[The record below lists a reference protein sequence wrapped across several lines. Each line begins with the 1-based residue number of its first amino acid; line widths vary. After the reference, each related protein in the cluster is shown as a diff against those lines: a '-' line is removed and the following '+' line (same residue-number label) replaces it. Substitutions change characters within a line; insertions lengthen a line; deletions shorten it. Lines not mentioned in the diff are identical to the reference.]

1 MTRKWNEFW
10 FRPTSRAPLV
20 ATRVILAL
28 QALWIVA
35 SRPDLPLLTGWPDPF
50 WSGVPQSL
58 AIRYAVTRSVP
69 LEVVLYVATAAI
81 LLAAAFGVAERYTCI
96 AAGLL
101 LYHFAPMEE
110 IITGAPLTSFRGL
123 TQSTF
128 GLMLIGFASASRDE
142 EHSGEY
148 RWPVA
153 ATQFLMTL
161 TYFFAALAKLHDAG
175 IGWVAADNVRAIAM
189 TFATWGVR
197 APLAPWLIAHEWV
210 CGAVAAGTMAVELTF
225 PLVLVSRTAAKLLVP
240 LIFLAHVGMALTLGI
255 FFLSTPLLLLF
266 IDWEWVAARAGRG
279 AAAGR
284 ATTAPSHPL

>member
-1 MTRKWNEFW
+1 MRKWNEFW
-10 FRPTSRAPLV
+10 FRPTTRAPLI

-35 SRPDLPLLTGWPDPF
+35 SRPDLPLLARWPDPF
-50 WSGVPQSL
+50 WSFVPRSL
-58 AIRYAVTRSVP
+58 AIRYAVTGSVP
-69 LEVVLYVATAAI
+69 LEVALYVATAAI

-101 LYHFAPMEE
+101 LYHFAPMEQ
-110 IITGAPLTSFRGL
+110 IIPVAPLTNFRGL
-123 TQSTF
+123 TQSTL
-128 GLMLIGFASASRDE
+128 GLLLIGFASASRDE
-142 EHSGEY
+142 KRSEEY

-153 ATQFLMTL
+153 AAQFLMTL
-161 TYFFAALAKLHDAG
+161 TYFFAALAKLYDAG
-175 IGWVAADNVRAIAM
+175 IGWVAADNMRATAM

-197 APLAPWLIAHEWV
+197 APLAPWLIAHEWI
-210 CGAVAAGTMAVELTF
+210 CGAAAVGTMALELTF

-240 LIFLAHVGMALTLGI
+240 LVFVAHIGVALTLGI

-266 IDWEWVAARAGRG
+266 IDWEWVAARARRG

-284 ATTAPSHPL
+284 ATTVPSRPL